1 MLVRVT
7 FLIVK
12 NQHLSVKLCVLTE
25 FVLKAPFFD
34 KRCNELEVWLKERDY
49 SDKLVRAQ
57 ILKVKKEF
65 EVKSFKQTK
74 ACRKLK

>member
-12 NQHLSVKLCVLTE
+12 SQYLSVKPYVLTE

-49 SDKLVRAQ
+49 SDKSVRAQ
-57 ILKVKKEF
+57 ILKAKKNSRT
-65 EVKSFKQTK
+65 EVLNKQK
-74 ACRKLK
+74 RGEN